1 MPWRY
6 SGVMAGKYGRLC
18 EHLRAL
24 QETEWRASFAEI
36 EEVLGLDLPASA
48 RSRAA
53 WWSNGGHSQARAWL
67 DAGFRTSE
75 LDISRRT
82 VLFRRVVAAGS
93 REPTVQPPR
102 RRVVRPRKSNERLVA
117 GPSIAQKDTVLPLCG
132 RDFAWITEVE
142 LDAGPDGRPM
152 EFMPQK
158 DYAKSDEKLNR
169 HGHGPFCRFSVPD
182 LPACPG
188 LYAVTVDRRL
198 AYVGIATNLRQRW
211 GSQGYAKI
219 QPANCY
225 RRGQS
230 TNCKIN
236 HAILLAVREGRI
248 VELWTRLDNDP
259 RPLEVRLIRELDP
272 PWNSQR

>member
-6 SGVMAGKYGRLC
+6 SAAMAGKYGRLC

-24 QETEWRASFAEI
+24 QETEWRAGFAEI

-48 RSRAA
+48 RSHAA
-53 WWSNGGHSQARAWL
+53 WWSNGGHSHAGAWL
-67 DAGFRTSE
+67 DAGFKTSE
-75 LDISRRT
+75 LDLSRQT
-82 VLFRRVVAAGS
+82 VVFRRAVAAGS
-93 REPTVQPPR
+93 REPIVRPA
-102 RRVVRPRKSNERLVA
+102 RRVAHARKSDERPVA
-117 GPSIAQKDTVLPLCG
+117 GSSIAQKDTVLPLCG
-132 RDFAWITEVE
+132 HDFAWITEVE
-142 LDAGPDGRPM
+142 PDAGPDGRPM

-158 DYAKSDEKLNR
+158 DYAKSDEKPLNR
-169 HGHGPFCRFSVPD
+169 HGRGPFCRFLVPD
-182 LPACPG
+182 LPVCPG

-219 QPANCY
+219 Q
-225 RRGQS
+225 S

-236 HAILLAVREGRI
+236 HAILLAVLKGRI
-248 VELWTRLDNDP
+248 VELWTRRDTDP